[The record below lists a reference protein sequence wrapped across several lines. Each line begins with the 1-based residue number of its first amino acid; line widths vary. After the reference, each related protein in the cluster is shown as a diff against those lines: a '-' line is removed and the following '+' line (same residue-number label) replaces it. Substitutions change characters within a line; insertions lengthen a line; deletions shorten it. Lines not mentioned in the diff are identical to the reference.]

1 MDGLSPVPFFLGSR
15 LRLTM
20 TTRRDHQYTRPTG
33 GVARSLLYTS
43 RTVDMGVKCESS
55 SWWMLLIIV
64 TIMTV
69 IKAKPESV
77 SSVGGLAKR
86 LEIPGP
92 TSVMVI
98 MAYDVRGGGLC
109 GE

>member
-1 MDGLSPVPFFLGSR
+1 M
-15 LRLTM
+15 
-20 TTRRDHQYTRPTG
+20 
-33 GVARSLLYTS
+33 A
-43 RTVDMGVKCESS
+43 VKCESS
-55 SWWMLLIIV
+55 SWWTLLIIV
-64 TIMTV
+64 TIIITV

>member
-1 MDGLSPVPFFLGSR
+1 
-15 LRLTM
+15 
-20 TTRRDHQYTRPTG
+20 
-33 GVARSLLYTS
+33 
-43 RTVDMGVKCESS
+43 
-55 SWWMLLIIV
+55 MLLIIV